1 MFDTTMKTAAEAT
14 LAQMK
19 QAFQG
24 FATAPVPFHVPPA
37 LQDFAAHG
45 AQTAK
50 AHLADAE
57 AAARKVAV
65 GAESLS
71 ASLAVAGA
79 DLARTAAAGA
89 VANATL
95 AIDAVQHV
103 LAAPTLQEAL
113 QRQGDFL
120 KTFGEVNL
128 ARAQDG
134 LVRARDAAIDGVKA
148 MQAEAATFTA
158 GFKAA

>member
-19 QAFQG
+19 QVFQG
-24 FATAPVPFHVPPA
+24 FATAPGPFQVPPA
-37 LQDFAAHG
+37 VQEFAAQG
-45 AQTAK
+45 AQAAK
-50 AHLADAE
+50 AHFAGAE
-57 AAARKVAV
+57 AAARQATG
-65 GAESLS
+65 GAETL
-71 ASLAVAGA
+71 ATSLAGAGA
-79 DLARTAAAGA
+79 DLARTTVAGTI
-89 VANATL
+89 ANATM

-113 QRQGDFL
+113 QRQGDFV
-120 KTFGEVNL
+120 KTFGEANL

-134 LVRARDAAIDGVKA
+134 LARARDAATDGIKA
-148 MQAEAATFTA
+148 MHAEAAAYTA

>member
-37 LQDFAAHG
+37 VQEFAAQG

-50 AHLADAE
+50 ARLADAE
-57 AAARKVAV
+57 AAARMVTA
-65 GAESLS
+65 GAETLA
-71 ASLAVAGA
+71 ASLAGTGTDPV
-79 DLARTAAAGA
+79 RTAVAGA
-89 VANATL
+89 VANATMT
-95 AIDAVQHV
+95 IDAVQQV

-120 KTFGEVNL
+120 KTLGEANL

-134 LVRARDAAIDGVKA
+134 FARARDAATDGVKA
-148 MQAEAATFTA
+148 MQAEAASFTA